1 MRKRRLC
8 NYVASSLGVIRFG
21 PVLLQ
26 REQYM
31 YTYMHHCN
39 NASFCCTNMQIRS
52 AAGIFTAGC
61 SLAWVGP
68 CHAPVVPGVGTLV
81 VGSINLAATGTDR
94 NARQRSWP
102 VCVCPGSS
110 KFGMV
115 LTVQCSHSIPNQ
127 VNHAG

>member
-39 NASFCCTNMQIRS
+39 NSSFCCTNMQIRS
-52 AAGIFTAGC
+52 GWYFYGRV
-61 SLAWVGP
+61 LV
-68 CHAPVVPGVGTLV
+68 GVGRTLSRARCAWRWHARSRKHKF
-81 VGSINLAATGTDR
+81 GGDR
-94 NARQRSWP
+94 NGPQRSSTLLAC
-102 VCVCPGSS
+102 VCVPWVVEVWHGFDSAV
-110 KFGMV
+110 F
-115 LTVQCSHSIPNQ
+115 PFDP
-127 VNHAG
+127 